1 MYKIYLSKEEGWEEV
16 ESSTLSLEE
25 TILRVLE
32 LEKINVGAIYRL
44 EEITELG
51 NKVIEFN

>member
-1 MYKIYLSKEEGWEEV
+1 MYKIYLSKEECWEEV

-32 LEKINVGAIYRL
+32 LEKLNLGAIYRL
-44 EEITELG
+44 EEVTDLG

>member
-1 MYKIYLSKEEGWEEV
+1 MYKILVSVEDYWEEV
-16 ESSTLSLEE
+16 EASSLSLEE

-44 EEITELG
+44 EEITNLG

>member
-1 MYKIYLSKEEGWEEV
+1 MYKILVSKEDCWEEV
-16 ESSTLSLEE
+16 ETSSLSLEE

-32 LEKINVGAIYRL
+32 LEKLNLGEIYCL
-44 EEITELG
+44 EEITNLG

>member
-1 MYKIYLSKEEGWEEV
+1 MYKILVSKEDYWEEV
-16 ESSTLSLEE
+16 ETSSLSLEE

-32 LEKINVGAIYRL
+32 LEKINAGAIYRL
-44 EEITELG
+44 EEITNLG

>member
-1 MYKIYLSKEEGWEEV
+1 MYKILVSVEDYWEEV
-16 ESSTLSLEE
+16 ETSSLSLEE

-32 LEKINVGAIYRL
+32 LEKINAGAIYRL
-44 EEITELG
+44 EEITNLG

>member
-1 MYKIYLSKEEGWEEV
+1 MYKILVSVEDYWEEV
-16 ESSTLSLEE
+16 ETSSLSLEE

-44 EEITELG
+44 EEITNLG

>member
-1 MYKIYLSKEEGWEEV
+1 MYKILVSKEDYWEEV
-16 ESSTLSLEE
+16 ETSNLTLEE

-32 LEKINVGAIYRL
+32 LEKINEGAIYRL
-44 EEITELG
+44 EEITYLG